1 MDGCKSLEAGRSDNV
16 LHVDQPSS
24 QGSPQASVKQSCNDV
39 STEGVIEALS
49 VKEVNTASS
58 MDKDKCSSTSEL
70 ENASSTIG
78 MVVENDGSQQGSLR
92 VSLPET
98 SGSKLEDV
106 ALTTLQLAISTSPSG
121 IPLSSPSLLVVQPTN
136 NDQISGVG
144 PQHNIPPSSEA
155 DTQYPIQLLS
165 NPTVSCE
172 QLECQQQATLN
183 SNYKEKVDQS
193 TNDRCHDDN
202 DGDESIVGSVPINK
216 RALPSRRSGG
226 EDEGGERETITV
238 LENELTSDNSNS
250 KNQSRLKSTHEI
262 AADINEASEAD
273 RRSNLHRTRFMLET
287 SGLELDEGTNLRSGS
302 VSPTDFSLPSSS
314 EPSASSSSADSPV
327 SNRTR
332 QRPYSHFHRRSI
344 LRDPEPSELPVFHP
358 SQFQQHHQLRRSLS
372 LPSSPC
378 SPVSSYSV
386 AQQEQLLHQQLR
398 SGTPLTFARGRSE
411 SRKSVM
417 NNEIHERELQ
427 EEEGGRESESNKGA
441 KVTSGR
447 NSQRLSSSP
456 MQSSSEPDE
465 ESSTEPLATTISTT
479 TTSSTTTSTTSLA
492 RAQGPQIQLLRERPR
507 RLSLLSPRQ
516 FEMIIRQNEN
526 SNSSPLGGGGG
537 TNGKKGGL
545 SGFLKDH
552 AKRNKK
558 KSTAD
563 PPQPIPNASDS
574 SQKQKKVWPQK
585 KQQRHSARD
594 MPVISFQP
602 HSTDISTDRPSV
614 SGRLVLHIPRLP
626 GLKFHFVSLALHL
639 RLKESI
645 SWARQDLVSF
655 EIERR
660 HWSQI
665 VWDKRMMLP
674 FQDRQVEEGGDAGYV
689 AGIGRHLSPA
699 AAVAAAVSASASTS
713 GNDSM
718 DSNASSVSLHGG
730 ILAASSS
737 SMKSENHGDKFV
749 HVPMDEWRWEWLLPV
764 STNEVRP
771 ESFEGSMGFIW
782 YELEA
787 KCRFRWDK
795 VDKDGQVIRSDEVQS
810 FNSQATLDGTSTPPR
825 GLGSNK
831 LLKGLGVSTNKS
843 IAQVFE
849 KLRPGNKSK
858 KPQRAGDF
866 KLNNA
871 THEEFIRNSRKKSN
885 ENLAAAAAAQLRV
898 TPINEPGENL
908 EATADYPLDGAETED
923 GIAPYF
929 DSKPL
934 PPLPNPPADPV
945 PFLIRKTLKLY
956 FNKPPSRAS
965 SNPAFFLPSPSMSLP
980 NLPRTRRLKAIIPG
994 AKIQVQIQV
1003 PSVITIPGY
1012 AHSSRLVPCSRTG
1025 GLIEVRRGSNADI
1038 QAKDDDGG
1046 EKTVYSFVG
1055 KKNKNRP
1062 ATQPTQGQQR
1072 HQEDTGQC
1080 PNTFQAAL
1088 TIRKV
1093 TKQDINSDDMLRR
1106 RYENAQLAADA
1117 INSSLAHQVASG
1129 RASPRPGARKRL
1141 LSCSNQ
1147 SIGGS
1152 EQGDSVNNDS
1162 HRYLD
1167 NRPWRKEVHVR
1178 KVKCEFWQKEICR
1191 IPVGNVPSRST
1202 RIPLG
1207 PCFTYSEKE
1216 QDKERKSSIPRPQHH
1231 QHTDT
1236 NNPVMSED
1244 PLLMLPPPPRFGGIG
1259 MARKD
1264 STSSIASSTLQQY
1277 SMVQP
1282 QTPSSQPFTL
1292 LIPVPLDSSSLRQT
1306 FAWPSSETPSPI
1318 APPGCD
1324 RTTPRGMNG
1333 SFGLESLGAGSE
1345 LDYPSES
1352 TVNETGSSIGNEVET
1367 TVRGLNGGVNNGSPV
1382 KARIEVQHYL
1392 AFRLSLDVLEFEG
1405 EYDRQDGDEFDMG
1418 MGGYEEYSIYNSG
1431 DDSFMGIT
1439 PPSSSSGL
1447 TGVPYTPSSTSFPA
1461 ALSNQA
1467 SSSTSPTNG
1476 SRYGTGLSSSAST
1489 IEPALNFLNSAA
1501 GLLDMDS
1508 TCDPGPIGYPAA
1520 FALKYDLSKRR
1531 GSEASRGT
1539 YRSNQSAYGYG
1550 SGAGSFNQQT
1560 LNYSSDSGMT
1570 PHTLTPNGSGSGG
1583 SGGGLISGAIGA
1595 LKKKA
1600 SGSALGGGNHQ
1611 QQTRNGRN
1619 VSVQRL
1625 KDFLIR
1631 VPVTVAIQADE
1642 RGQVTSAHG
1651 RINKGESTGG
1661 EEANNKAFPSDGV
1674 HGTRRSVTTTETT
1687 TTTNIVTGSS
1697 EPMGSMYDFMDGT
1710 DSFSSV
1716 NSMTASTGS
1725 EPVMKRM
1732 MDDFTTTSSLAP
1744 MFAGMKHRRNRGGD
1758 ASPSSTFA
1766 SHYNSLQYQQQQQQQ
1781 RHHNSSQTGGYVISG
1796 LRYLNSSSD
1805 GDGRKEIDDD
1815 EDEEEG
1821 DFVVVDAEEMAEDD
1835 IDGDSP
1841 ARVPKTVEKMRQ
1853 L

>member
-1 MDGCKSLEAGRSDNV
+1 MDGNKSLEAGRSDNV

-49 VKEVNTASS
+49 VKEVNTVST
-58 MDKDKCSSTSEL
+58 MDNGKCSSTSEL
-70 ENASSTIG
+70 ESASSTIG
-78 MVVENDGSQQGSLR
+78 MVVENGGPQLGSLQ

-98 SGSKLEDV
+98 SGLKLGDV
-106 ALTTLQLAISTSPSG
+106 ALTTVQLAISTSPSG
-121 IPLSSPSLLVVQPTN
+121 IPPSSHSLLVVQPTN
-136 NDQISGVG
+136 NDPISGVG
-144 PQHNIPPSSEA
+144 PQHNIPPTSGA
-155 DTQYPIQLLS
+155 DTQHSIQLLS

-172 QLECQQQATLN
+172 QLECQQQTTLKLN
-183 SNYKEKVDQS
+183 CKEKVDQS
-193 TNDRCHDDN
+193 TNDRGHDN
-202 DGDESIVGSVPINK
+202 SDGDGSIINSVPINK
-216 RALPSRRSGG
+216 RTLSSRQSDR
-226 EDEGGERETITV
+226 EDEGGERETTTE

-250 KNQSRLKSTHEI
+250 KNQSRLKKS
-262 AADINEASEAD
+262 SEAD
-273 RRSNLHRTRFMLET
+273 RRGNIHRTRFMVET
-287 SGLELDEGTNLRSGS
+287 SGLELDEGSNLRSGS
-302 VSPTDFSLPSSS
+302 VSPTDTSPPSSS
-314 EPSASSSSADSPV
+314 EPSASSPSADSPV

-332 QRPYSHFHRRSI
+332 QRPHSHFHRRSI
-344 LRDPEPSELPVFHP
+344 LQVPEPSEMPVFHP
-358 SQFQQHHQLRRSLS
+358 SQFQQHHQLKRSLS

-378 SPVSSYSV
+378 SPVSSFSV

-411 SRKSVM
+411 SRKSVI

-427 EEEGGRESESNKGA
+427 EEEGVRESESNKGT

-456 MQSSSEPDE
+456 MQSSSELDE
-465 ESSTEPLATTISTT
+465 ESSTEPLATTPSTT
-479 TTSSTTTSTTSLA
+479 TTSSTTTSTTSFV

-507 RLSLLSPRQ
+507 RQSLLLPRQ

-552 AKRNKK
+552 AKRNKN

-563 PPQPIPNASDS
+563 PPQPIPNVSDN

-585 KQQRHSARD
+585 KQHRHSVRD

-674 FQDRQVEEGGDAGYV
+674 FRDRQVEEGGDAGYA

-699 AAVAAAVSASASTS
+699 AAVAAAASASASAS
-713 GNDSM
+713 GSDYM

-730 ILAASSS
+730 VSAASSS
-737 SMKSENHGDKFV
+737 SMKHENHGDKFI

-771 ESFEGSMGFIW
+771 ESFEGSMGFVW

-831 LLKGLGVSTNKS
+831 LLKGLGASTNKS
-843 IAQVFE
+843 IAQVFG
-849 KLRPGNKSK
+849 KLLPGNKSK

-871 THEEFIRNSRKKSN
+871 THEEFIKNGRKKSN
-885 ENLAAAAAAQLRV
+885 ENLAAAAAAQLQV
-898 TPINEPGENL
+898 TPINETGENL
-908 EATADYPLDGAETED
+908 EAAADYPLDGAETED
-923 GIAPYF
+923 RFALDL

-934 PPLPNPPADPV
+934 PPLPHPPADPV

-956 FNKPPSRAS
+956 FNKPPPRAS

-1038 QAKDDDGG
+1038 QAKDDDSG
-1046 EKTVYSFVG
+1046 EKTVYSLVG

-1072 HQEDTGQC
+1072 HQEDAGQC
-1080 PNTFQAAL
+1080 ANTFQAAL

-1147 SIGGS
+1147 STGGS

-1191 IPVGNVPSRST
+1191 IPVGNVPSRSA

-1231 QHTDT
+1231 QHTDA

-1244 PLLMLPPPPRFGGIG
+1244 PLLMLPPPPRFGSIG
-1259 MARKD
+1259 TARKD
-1264 STSSIASSTLQQY
+1264 STSSISSFTLQQY

-1324 RTTPRGMNG
+1324 RTTPKGMNG

-1345 LDYPSES
+1345 LDYPES

-1405 EYDRQDGDEFDMG
+1405 EYERQDGDEFDMG
-1418 MGGYEEYSIYNSG
+1418 MSGYEEYSIYNNG

-1439 PPSSSSGL
+1439 PPSSCSGL
-1447 TGVPYTPSSTSFPA
+1447 TGISFTSSSTSFPS

-1467 SSSTSPTNG
+1467 SSTPSSPANG
-1476 SRYGTGLSSSAST
+1476 PRYGTGLSSGAST

-1508 TCDPGPIGYPAA
+1508 TCDPGPIGYPAS
-1520 FALKYDLSKRR
+1520 FAMKYDLSKRR

-1539 YRSNQSAYGYG
+1539 YRSNQSAYG
-1550 SGAGSFNQQT
+1550 SGTGSFNQQT
-1560 LNYSSDSGMT
+1560 LNYSSDSGTT
-1570 PHTLTPNGSGSGG
+1570 PHTLTPNGPGSGG

-1631 VPVTVAIQADE
+1631 VPVTVAIQTDE

-1651 RINKGESTGG
+1651 RINKSESTGG
-1661 EEANNKAFPSDGV
+1661 EEVNNKAFPSDGA

-1697 EPMGSMYDFMDGT
+1697 EPMYDFMDGT

-1716 NSMTASTGS
+1716 NSMAASTGS
-1725 EPVMKRM
+1725 DPVMKRM
-1732 MDDFTTTSSLAP
+1732 MDDFAATPSLTLTFP
-1744 MFAGMKHRRNRGGD
+1744 GMKHRQNRGGD

-1766 SHYNSLQYQQQQQQQ
+1766 NHYNSLQYQQQQQQQQQ

-1796 LRYLNSSSD
+1796 LRYLNCSSD
-1805 GDGRKEIDDD
+1805 GDGGKEIDDD

-1841 ARVPKTVEKMRQ
+1841 TRVPKTVEKMRQ